1 MLDGTKS
8 TWSWWFKSSFHFPS
22 PFLLWFPLRLTFHLP
37 SWIEGDPAWIN
48 GTWQR
53 KEHQW
58 ETATAR
64 FEPSTSRSNTWP
76 IRPQENGVLL
86 FWICLNRNDQ
96 SNSSHFYFGCDAVFQ
111 SLNYIMSQS
120 FLSISLS
127 LPTLS
132 QHDSLKTHLLYQT
145 IYMSNFFLSAA
156 MHDKLNMTVG
166 LILTLR

>member
-1 MLDGTKS
+1 MVWNKREA
-8 TWSWWFKSSFHFPS
+8 W
-22 PFLLWFPLRLTFHLP
+22 LRLGRGHGHSRSRL
-37 SWIEGDPAWIN
+37 DALYDN
-48 GTWQR
+48 GTR
-53 KEHQW
+53 
-58 ETATAR
+58 TVY
-64 FEPSTSRSNTWP
+64 TWP